1 MPSEAQK
8 EWVSRVLGVRIGLG
22 APGGASQRAASS
34 LVDFAKARLA
44 WQAAK
49 STVASKLHALAEAM
63 EESADPDSSPLLIE
77 AITGLDRILAPF
89 NEGLADTLDD
99 LVNAADTDRA
109 AALRQKADTIVEHY
123 IAYLQT
129 DKLIAYVETNP
140 SGPLGIATTL
150 RPPLDA
156 IRAQLAAR

>member
-22 APGGASQRAASS
+22 APEGAPQREASS
-34 LVDFAKARLA
+34 LVGFDKARLA

-63 EESADPDSSPLLIE
+63 EEGADPDSSPLLIE
-77 AITGLDRILAPF
+77 AITRLDRILAPF

-99 LVNAADTDRA
+99 LVNRYRPRSRPAAEGRYDR
-109 AALRQKADTIVEHY
+109 
-123 IAYLQT
+123 
-129 DKLIAYVETNP
+129 
-140 SGPLGIATTL
+140 
-150 RPPLDA
+150 
-156 IRAQLAAR
+156 